1 MKGAEMALGAFA
13 TINTSSAMIVN
24 NHKHARGERRDFFD
38 AKRDGRQDGRSYL
51 ALGRAHI
58 QCCAHHIVLHTLIL
72 SPPAITPEMQTGAKG
87 WQPEPSLPYSGGE
100 RGCGA
105 MVAKLN
111 MFNYII
117 IIIIT
122 TTPAYARTCA
132 DTSAIAPAALLRIIA
147 RRETV
152 VSGHEI
158 RKSCFAIIISCPEI
172 NI

>member
-1 MKGAEMALGAFA
+1 MALGAFA
-13 TINTSSAMIVN
+13 TINTSSAEIVN
-24 NHKHARGERRDFFD
+24 NHKYARGGRRDGFD

-58 QCCAHHIVLHTLIL
+58 QCCAHHIVLHILTLL
-72 SPPAITPEMQTGAKG
+72 PPAITPEMRAGVKS
-87 WQPEPSLPYSGGE
+87 WQSEPFLPYGGGE
-100 RGCGA
+100 RGCGG
-105 MVAKLN
+105 MMEKLN

-147 RRETV
+147 RREIV
-152 VSGHEI
+152 VSGHER

>member
-1 MKGAEMALGAFA
+1 MVLGAFA
-13 TINTSSAMIVN
+13 TINTSSATIVN
-24 NHKHARGERRDFFD
+24 NHKHARDGRRDGFD
-38 AKRDGRQDGRSYL
+38 AKRDDRQDGRSYL
-51 ALGRAHI
+51 TIGRVHI
-58 QCCAHHIVLHTLIL
+58 LRNVLHIVLQILIL
-72 SPPAITPEMQTGAKG
+72 SPTTTTPDIRAGAKG

-100 RGCGA
+100 MRCGG
-105 MVAKLN
+105 MTAKLN
-111 MFNYII
+111 MFNYILFI
-117 IIIIT
+117 VIT
-122 TTPAYARTCA
+122 LSPAYATPCT

>member
-1 MKGAEMALGAFA
+1 
-13 TINTSSAMIVN
+13 MIVN
-24 NHKHARGERRDFFD
+24 NHKHTRGERRDDFD

-51 ALGRAHI
+51 TIGRTHI
-58 QCCAHHIVLHTLIL
+58 QCSAHHIVLHILIL
-72 SPPAITPEMQTGAKG
+72 LPPAVTPEIRAGANG
-87 WQPEPSLPYSGGE
+87 WQPELYLPCCGRE
-100 RGCGA
+100 RGCGG
-105 MVAKLN
+105 MMEKLN

-122 TTPAYARTCA
+122 ITPAYARTCA

-152 VSGHEI
+152 VSGREI

>member
-1 MKGAEMALGAFA
+1 MALGAFA
-13 TINTSSAMIVN
+13 TINTSSAVIVN
-24 NHKHARGERRDFFD
+24 NHKHARGECRDFFD
-38 AKRDGRQDGRSYL
+38 ANRDGRQDEYSYL
-51 ALGRAHI
+51 ALGRARI
-58 QCCAHHIVLHTLIL
+58 LRSTHHIVLHILIL
-72 SPPAITPEMQTGAKG
+72 LPPATTPEMRAGANG
-87 WQPEPSLPYSGGE
+87 WQPELYLPCCGRE
-100 RGCGA
+100 RGCGG
-105 MVAKLN
+105 MTAKLN

-122 TTPAYARTCA
+122 TTPTHARTYA

-158 RKSCFAIIISCPEI
+158 RKSCFAIVVSCPEI

>member
-1 MKGAEMALGAFA
+1 MALGAFA
-13 TINTSSAMIVN
+13 TINTSSVAIVN
-24 NHKHARGERRDFFD
+24 NHKYARGGRRDDCD

-51 ALGRAHI
+51 TIGRAHI
-58 QCCAHHIVLHTLIL
+58 QRCAHHTVLHILIL
-72 SPPAITPEMQTGAKG
+72 SPPVTAPEMRAGVKG
-87 WQPEPSLPYSGGE
+87 WRPEPSLPYSGGE
-100 RGCGA
+100 MGRGG

-122 TTPAYARTCA
+122 TTPAYATPCA
-132 DTSAIAPAALLRIIA
+132 DTSAIAPAVLLRIIA
-147 RRETV
+147 RCETV

-158 RKSCFAIIISCPEI
+158 RKSCFAIVVSCPEI

>member
-1 MKGAEMALGAFA
+1 MALGAFA
-13 TINTSSAMIVN
+13 TINISSVVIVN
-24 NHKHARGERRDFFD
+24 NHKHTRGECRDFFD
-38 AKRDGRQDGRSYL
+38 AEHDGWQDGYGYL

-58 QCCAHHIVLHTLIL
+58 QRSAHHIVLHILIL
-72 SPPAITPEMQTGAKG
+72 QLSTITLLTHAGAMG
-87 WQPEPSLPYSGGE
+87 RQPEPSLPYCRGE
-100 RGCGA
+100 RRCGR
-105 MVAKLN
+105 MTAKLN